1 MKLDNGLYQD
11 CTPEEQPE
19 GTYRWALNWLNT
31 ETLGALTT
39 EYSSILLNLNIVGTI
54 VGVIPTPNQLI
65 LFSVTDAGNCEIGV
79 YSEKSNS
86 YTALLN
92 NTIVDVTL
100 HGPSVTSLGFTVNHE
115 IKGTYRYNSFSE
127 IEIVFTDTNSPPKMM
142 YLPDVDK
149 TGANLDIIVK
159 YYDNYSINKLN
170 LFQEV
175 SNTDITYT
183 VGTGG
188 SLPVDTYLPFY
199 RYKNQDGSG
208 SGYYVIGEP
217 AFISTAGL
225 DKNQYNTKT
234 NSIIGA
240 NTNKAIKINF
250 TVVDT
255 SFALMEVGV
264 LKVSTNEVLVL
275 ASLVNSVGDYT
286 IVSLDKGIT
295 LSGGLSNLLAN
306 IYNYNKVQ
314 TLTSLNQQLLLGG
327 LSSTTVTLPQKW
339 ANTVKL
345 NWHCKWLDFN
355 SSDID
360 LKNPNTA
367 YKTFQAGE
375 AYSFFIRGVKNERAS
390 EWCHIAGRK
399 TKTNLTI
406 GRNVD
411 RDGSLFTYNV
421 EVETQSI
428 NDIPFITANSGIFDK
443 TQYLMN
449 NSITIANQ
457 APFYSLFDSID
468 FTTITDENRWSDENT
483 GEFCYWENNNEPY
496 STYFEG
502 DDLAIG
508 NTGSVLNNTG
518 NINVR
523 HHKFPSYA
531 TLQKLRNKYTYDDVS
546 DLTRYDF
553 TTVEAA
559 SVNKY
564 DKYSRTF
571 CSVVPQL
578 GINIDLSLIDAGIK
592 AQFDYFEIGYTQRSS
607 ANSTVIATDIS
618 LFGQYRAGKEGF
630 LELGN
635 DQLITN
641 SVFQNTEATL
651 FTGGN
656 FNNLTGITLKQF
668 EKLNGSWY
676 KKVDGVLTE
685 RLPNRVHI
693 HTPDLVDQVDF
704 NNDSLGTLT
713 QYIENEVLM
722 SVSNPYN
729 DGDWTLLTPTEKIY
743 MMGGRDAEAAAIE
756 VYNSAILSSGSG
768 DPSTFPGVRW
778 VNTNY
783 NYLFDYT
790 VNRNSADFYGNNTTL
805 GDNSKYNQRGI
816 ARQEYTARSDNW
828 YPDAYKKQKVKEKSY
843 IPANIGVTSLNSIDV
858 EQGIPSG
865 VGITG
870 SSNHLH
876 FVLEEEFTLSP
887 INFSNQYNTSP
898 PDTTWASKSIIGES
912 LPIDWNPSGLL
923 SNTTNHSRFMKPCA
937 TAFDLQTHGAVA
949 TYGSGG
955 MQHNTFLTTLRKHT
969 TNIYTSFDTLE
980 VLKTESKID
989 PLSNSSVFYGD
1000 MFISD
1005 VNYVVRG
1012 NSTTIART
1020 RTDVHPTG
1028 YAYPTYNTCVY
1039 RFLAPTRKNFNLRYT
1054 ETDTVTQSN
1063 NFYPLGR
1070 MTFEDGVT
1078 SLYTQ
1083 PAGGVS
1089 AGYNIVAKPQS
1100 LLLEPEFNKQNDVF
1114 FNSEVYKKNKTFLST
1129 FPFRILQS
1137 LTQQQESSINNWR
1150 SFPAGNYYEIDKT
1163 KGYIV
1168 NLQYFDDIVLIHTNQ
1183 TLLQTKGVGKL
1194 DAGGTSINIGVGNIF
1209 DFPPQDVQFDNL
1221 GYVGTQ
1227 HQHSCKLTPFGY
1239 IFADTLR
1246 GKIFAYRKGEKPLEL
1261 SSAGMFKYFR
1271 DYLRTVNDDF
1281 GNSLSGI
1288 HTYFDYKYQR
1298 VVITCKGDTETEPF
1312 TEPFTISFDGKKWIS
1327 FHSYVP
1333 DIATNTSSQ
1342 SYSIFKN
1349 KVFKHNDT
1357 NSTLSFG
1364 EKVDDVVT
1372 LTNFDAQID
1381 YTANGTTTS
1390 DKTGR
1395 SFYGM
1400 KDNLKLFQ
1408 AFNWRTQCYDLA
1420 NNKIIHN
1427 DTFYSARVYNEHQLS
1442 EKVMLNSDLTTNNY
1456 NVRQYSGTFR
1466 FNSFRDSLLR
1476 ADDYSIPEFISNPNK
1491 GYLLDVD
1498 NTLINSSIFVRKF
1511 TERYSILRLT
1521 AEASS
1526 KALKL
1531 IDIDSTFK
1539 VINK

>member
-250 TVVDT
+250 TVIDT

-264 LKVSTNEVLVL
+264 LKVSTNEALVL

-360 LKNPNTA
+360 LKNPNTP

-375 AYSFFIRGVKNERAS
+375 TYSFFIRGVKNERAS

-411 RDGSLFTYNV
+411 RDGSLFTYKV

-428 NDIPFITANSGIFDK
+428 NDIPFITANSGIFNK

-502 DDLAIG
+502 NDLAIG

-546 DLTRYDF
+546 DLTRFDF
-553 TTVEAA
+553 TTQPAT
-559 SVNKY
+559 VNKY
-564 DKYSRTF
+564 TDCYSRTF

-578 GINIDLSLIDAGIK
+578 GVNIDLSGIDAGIK

-618 LFGQYRAGKEGF
+618 LFGQYRAGNEGF
-630 LELGN
+630 QEVGDEPYKLYAASAALN
-635 DQLITN
+635 QD
-641 SVFQNTEATL
+641 ARL

-656 FNNLTGITLKQF
+656 FNNLTGAAVKQWT
-668 EKLNGSWY
+668 LNGSWV
-676 KKVDGVLTE
+676 KKVGDVYTE

-729 DGDWTLLTPTEKIY
+729 DGNWDLLSAGERIY
-743 MMGGRDAEAAAIE
+743 MMGGRDSEAAETLIFNTL
-756 VYNSAILSSGSG
+756 VPDSG
-768 DPSTFPGVRW
+768 DWIRW
-778 VNTNY
+778 INVNY

-790 VNRNSADFYGNNTTL
+790 VNNNKADVHGVDTSL
-805 GDNSKYNQRGI
+805 GDKSKYNQKGV
-816 ARQEYTARSDNW
+816 ANQTYSARSDNW
-828 YPDAYKKQKVKEKSY
+828 YPDAYKKQKVKETSY
-843 IPANIGVTSLNSIDV
+843 IPANIGTTTLNGIEV
-858 EQGIPSG
+858 EQGVPSV

-870 SSNHLH
+870 STNHLH
-876 FVLEEEFTLSP
+876 FVLEEDNILSP
-887 INFSNQYNTSP
+887 LNFSNRFNITQDSQ
-898 PDTTWASKSIIGES
+898 WASKSMIGDSQS
-912 LPIDWNPSGLL
+912 LDWYNQY
-923 SNTTNHSRFMKPCA
+923 TFSRFMRKCM
-937 TAFDLQTHGAVA
+937 TSFDLETVGNVEDIA
-949 TYGSGG
+949 GSYLSGD

-969 TNIYTSFDTLE
+969 TNIYVAFDTLE
-980 VLKTESKID
+980 VLKTETKIN
-989 PLSNSSVFYGD
+989 PLSSTSVFYGD

-1012 NSTTIART
+1012 NSTTVART
-1020 RTDVHPTG
+1020 RTDGAPNPTS

-1039 RFLAPTRKNFNLRYT
+1039 RFLAPTRKNLNLRYT
-1054 ETDTVTQSN
+1054 EGDTVTQSN
-1063 NFYPLGR
+1063 KFYPLGA
-1070 MTFEDGVT
+1070 MTFENGVP

-1083 PAGGVS
+1083 PAGGIT
-1089 AGYNIVAKPQS
+1089 AGYNIVTKPQS

-1209 DFPPQDVQFDNL
+1209 DFPPQDVQYDNL

-1372 LTNFDAQID
+1372 LTSFDAQID

-1442 EKVMLNSDLTTNNY
+1442 EKVILNSDLTTNNY